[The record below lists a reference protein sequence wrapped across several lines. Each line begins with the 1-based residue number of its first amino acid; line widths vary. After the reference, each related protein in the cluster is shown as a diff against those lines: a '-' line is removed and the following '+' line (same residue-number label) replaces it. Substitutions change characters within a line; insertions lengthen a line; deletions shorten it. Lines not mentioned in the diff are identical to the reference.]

1 MSERGTELMS
11 KALAQLDEARGL
23 LAEAHDSDL
32 HRPYVDRE
40 GDHSANSVGNAALHF
55 VEGYQK
61 IGRLLKGAGYV
72 SASLTGETVQGN
84 GHRHDHD
91 HEAEITDVLKGL
103 DAAKVRLTL
112 LADLTDAQLDSI
124 PPMKNQWADGER
136 TLLTVLDVIIAHQA
150 GHLASLGDA
159 LG

>member
-1 MSERGTELMS
+1 MAKVLD
-11 KALAQLDEARGL
+11 QLDQARAM
-23 LAEAHDSDL
+23 LASADDADL

-40 GDHSANSVGNAALHF
+40 GDHSANSVGTAALHF

-72 SASLTGETVQGN
+72 SSSFSDSTTQPH
-84 GHRHDHD
+84 GHGRHN
-91 HEAEITDVLKGL
+91 EAELSDVVKGL

-112 LADLTDAQLDSI
+112 LADLTDEQLDSVPGI
-124 PPMKNQWADGER
+124 RNQWADGER
-136 TLLTVLDVIIAHQA
+136 TLLDVLDTIIDHQA

-159 LG
+159 LH